1 MTGGSTSE
9 RKERHLSICV
19 DPARYRVET
28 RAGGAGWE
36 RLSFAHRALPE
47 LSLAAL
53 DSGSEFLGYRLRLPL
68 LASCMTG
75 GSAGGGR
82 VNRFLA
88 AAANEAR
95 IAFGLGSFRILLR
108 DPTWLADFQVRPL
121 LPDVPLLANI
131 GAVSLHEHGHAA
143 VIDSARRLEADALV
157 VHLNPAQE
165 LFQEGGDSS
174 FVGLRDSLSRLFEAC
189 AMPIIVKETGFGIG
203 PEEARALLA
212 SGAAQIDLAGA
223 GGTNWIAVEAERLD
237 PGPLRDAAADFDQW
251 GYPTALLLAA
261 VAEGGTEPSRLIASG
276 GIRNGLDLA
285 KALALGAGL
294 AGTALPLLRAV
305 ESGGRDG
312 ALAFIERLAIGLR
325 STMLLTGSASIE
337 ALRRGILI
345 ADAGFQ
351 ADVRALAAADAA
363 AFL

>member
-1 MTGGSTSE
+1 MTGESASE

-19 DPARYRVET
+19 DPVLHRVET
-28 RAGGAGWE
+28 RAGGSGWE

-47 LSLAAL
+47 LSLAAI
-53 DSGSEFLGYRLRLPL
+53 DSGSGFLGYRLRLPL

-82 VNRFLA
+82 VNQVLA

-95 IAFGLGSFRILLR
+95 IAFGLGSFRVLLR
-108 DPTWLADFQVRPL
+108 DSSWLADFQLRRL

-131 GAVSLHEHGHAA
+131 GAVSLREHGHAA
-143 VIDSARRLEADALV
+143 VLDIARRLEADALV

-165 LFQEGGDSS
+165 LFQEGGDRD
-174 FVGLRDSLSRLFEAC
+174 FVGLRDALSGLFEAS
-189 AMPIIVKETGFGIG
+189 PLPVIVKETGFGIG
-203 PEEARALLA
+203 PAEARALLA
-212 SGAAQIDLAGA
+212 AGASQIDLAGA

-237 PGPLRDAAADFDQW
+237 PGPLRDAAADFQEW

-261 VAEGGTEPSRLIASG
+261 IAGGGTEPARLIASG
-276 GIRNGLDLA
+276 GIRSGLDLA

-294 AGTALPLLRAV
+294 VGTALPLLRAV

-312 ALAFIERLAIGLR
+312 ALAFIERLAFGLR
-325 STMLLTGSASIE
+325 SVMLLTGSASIE

-345 ADAGFQ
+345 ADSSFH
-351 ADVRALAAADAA
+351 ADVRSLASADTA